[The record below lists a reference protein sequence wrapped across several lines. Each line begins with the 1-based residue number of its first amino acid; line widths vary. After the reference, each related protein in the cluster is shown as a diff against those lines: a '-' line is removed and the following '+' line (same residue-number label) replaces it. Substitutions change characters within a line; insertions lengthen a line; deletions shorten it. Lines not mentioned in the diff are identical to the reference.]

1 MLQLLRF
8 PVIHCHGLDTDR
20 RPVLGY
26 LRLCQSSVILGPST
40 ATGWGWAV
48 QCGSAGAVLEDS
60 EDSTW
65 EAREGLAVEWL
76 LGVLVLGLGCRGRG
90 AS

>member
-1 MLQLLRF
+1 M
-8 PVIHCHGLDTDR
+8 
-20 RPVLGY
+20 
-26 LRLCQSSVILGPST
+26 
-40 ATGWGWAV
+40 